1 MKVTIIDYGLSN
13 LLSVQHAFAHFG
25 AETLVTNKAEDI
37 LAADALVLPGVGAF
51 KDGMDGLA
59 KLDLVEPIRQKAAA
73 GTPLLGICLG
83 MQMLFDESEE
93 FGLHKG
99 LGLIPGRVVKIPD
112 TDADG
117 YPQRVP
123 HISWDPLYPGGNYAD
138 FAGTAL
144 ASVTPGEECYFI
156 HSYEAKPAA
165 EADCL
170 ANTIYGGRRVCA
182 AAIHGSVLGCQFH
195 PEKSGEVGLR
205 IIEEFIQSVEQ

>member
-1 MKVTIIDYGLSN
+1 MKKVTIIDYGLSN

-25 AETLVTNKAEDI
+25 AETLVTGDPAAV

-51 KDGMDGLA
+51 KDGMAGLE
-59 KLDLVEPIRQKAAA
+59 KLGLIEPIRQKAAA

-117 YPQRVP
+117 KPQRVP
-123 HISWDPLYPGGNYAD
+123 HISWNPLYPAGGRAD
-138 FAGTAL
+138 FAGTVL
-144 ASVTPGEECYFI
+144 AGVKPGEECYFI
-156 HSYEAKPAA
+156 HSYEAKPTA
-165 EADCL
+165 EADRL
-170 ANTIYGGRRVCA
+170 ADTVYGGRKICA
-182 AAIHGSVLGCQFH
+182 AAGHGSVVGCQFH

-205 IIEEFIQSVEQ
+205 IIQEYLAQV